1 MGAYSEI
8 DIDLK
13 YGDGTEQPVEAF
25 SLGPEEKELG
35 QEQIRFEDEDAQR
48 AEADA
53 APQELKK
60 LMGEEKPPEQD
71 TAPAVPSVTD
81 EAEAEARRA
90 HEEAEAKRKA
100 EWEAQREARKAAEE
114 KQLQKVAAMGE
125 EELLMA
131 SAKRINAETERLTR
145 RNMKEYLAEYL
156 QTLCLDDLEFARLTM
171 HPRKSF
177 MHCIW
182 YINRKAREYLEQE
195 MTDNGM
201 QRPYGVNGMYGG
213 DVPDDVVYQKER
225 SGTPPRRKRK
235 SQRRKKRLLRSWRP
249 KLRKKSKS
257 RLAHFCKI
265 WKRQAE
271 GGKYARLQRISS
283 GSDLSGL
290 SVLYGTECDGK
301 GKLPGKRISLC
312 CQPV

>member
-13 YGDGTEQPVEAF
+13 YGDGTEQSVEAF

-60 LMGEEKPPEQD
+60 LMGEEKPPKQD

-114 KQLQKVAAMGE
+114 KQFQKVAAMGE

-195 MTDNGM
+195 MKDNGM

-213 DVPDDVVYQKER
+213 DVPDDVVYQWAEDYYRDMSAEEDKEPEEEFVPKPYTGPV
-225 SGTPPRRKRK
+225 STKG
-235 SQRRKKRLLRSWRP
+235 KKRNSAKKKEKTP
-249 KLRKKSKS
+249 AAEKTAAQKLASEAPEEEQIS
-257 RLAHFCKI
+257 FGAF
-265 WKRQAE
+265 
-271 GGKYARLQRISS
+271 LQDMEKAS
-283 GSDLSGL
+283 
-290 SVLYGTECDGK
+290 
-301 GKLPGKRISLC
+301 
-312 CQPV
+312 

>member
-60 LMGEEKPPEQD
+60 LMGEEKPPKQD

-195 MTDNGM
+195 E
-201 QRPYGVNGMYGG
+201 
-213 DVPDDVVYQKER
+213 DVLSYAQFGQVAVKFFE
-225 SGTPPRRKRK
+225 
-235 SQRRKKRLLRSWRP
+235 QRRN
-249 KLRKKSKS
+249 
-257 RLAHFCKI
+257 A
-265 WKRQAE
+265 
-271 GGKYARLQRISS
+271 KYGI
-283 GSDLSGL
+283 
-290 SVLYGTECDGK
+290 DGK
-301 GKLPGKRISLC
+301 RADFENGVH
-312 CQPV
+312 PV

>member
-1 MGAYSEI
+1 MGAYSEM
-8 DIDLK
+8 DIDLEC
-13 YGDGTEQPVEAF
+13 GDDSEQRVDAF
-25 SLGPEEKELG
+25 HVGQDHNGPSLTTR
-35 QEQIRFEDEDAQR
+35 QEQIRFEDEEAQQ

-53 APQELKK
+53 APHELKK
-60 LMGEEKPPEQD
+60 LVEEEKAPQQD
-71 TAPAVPSVTD
+71 TGPTAPSVTD

-100 EWEAQREARKAAEE
+100 EWEAQREAKKAEE
-114 KQLQKVAAMGE
+114 EEQLRKVAAMGE

-195 MTDNGM
+195 MKDNGM

-213 DVPDDVVYQKER
+213 DVPDDIVYQWAEDYYRDMSAEEDKE
-225 SGTPPRRKRK
+225 SEEQFVPKPYTGPV
-235 SQRRKKRLLRSWRP
+235 SQKGKKRSAATKKEKKPAAEKTAAP
-249 KLRKKSKS
+249 KPAPKAPDEEQISFG
-257 RLAHFCKI
+257 AF
-265 WKRQAE
+265 
-271 GGKYARLQRISS
+271 LQDMEKAS
-283 GSDLSGL
+283 
-290 SVLYGTECDGK
+290 
-301 GKLPGKRISLC
+301 
-312 CQPV
+312 

>member
-13 YGDGTEQPVEAF
+13 YGDGTEQSVEAF

-60 LMGEEKPPEQD
+60 LMGEEKPPKQD

-125 EELLMA
+125 EELLMS

-195 MTDNGM
+195 MKDNGM

-213 DVPDDVVYQKER
+213 DVPDDVVYQ
-225 SGTPPRRKRK
+225 
-235 SQRRKKRLLRSWRP
+235 W
-249 KLRKKSKS
+249 
-257 RLAHFCKI
+257 
-265 WKRQAE
+265 AE
-271 GGKYARLQRISS
+271 
-283 GSDLSGL
+283 D
-290 SVLYGTECDGK
+290 
-301 GKLPGKRISLC
+301 
-312 CQPV
+312 

>member
-8 DIDLK
+8 DIDMK

-60 LMGEEKPPEQD
+60 LMGEEKPPKQD

-171 HPRKSF
+171 HPSKSF

-195 MTDNGM
+195 MKDNGFK
-201 QRPYGVNGMYGG
+201 PENGIYGCTEEMFRMMLYT
-213 DVPDDVVYQKER
+213 
-225 SGTPPRRKRK
+225 SGRKTTT
-235 SQRRKKRLLRSWRP
+235 
-249 KLRKKSKS
+249 
-257 RLAHFCKI
+257 
-265 WKRQAE
+265 
-271 GGKYARLQRISS
+271 
-283 GSDLSGL
+283 
-290 SVLYGTECDGK
+290 GT
-301 GKLPGKRISLC
+301 
-312 CQPV
+312 